1 VIVCVA
7 PNFYNAL
14 KTRREIIMRTI
25 KFLLAILLNIAVAGC
40 GGGGDGYSISGMVI
54 LAGVAHQPALG
65 VTINLAGA
73 STATTTTVAD
83 WSYSPT
89 GLANG
94 SYRFTGLANGN
105 YTVTPSLTGY
115 AFSPTGTAVSVSG
128 ANVSNTNF
136 TATAAAT
143 TYSISGTV
151 SGAASSG
158 VTITLGGDNTGT
170 VVTGAGGIY
179 TLSGLVAGN
188 YTVTPSLSGFTFSPT
203 NIAITSLAA
212 NSTANDFV
220 ATAIP

>member
-7 PNFYNAL
+7 PNFSNSL
-14 KTRREIIMRTI
+14 KARREIIMRTI

-83 WSYSPT
+83 GSYSPT

-94 SYRFTGLANGN
+94 SYRFNGLAN
-105 YTVTPSLTGY
+105 
-115 AFSPTGTAVSVSG
+115 
-128 ANVSNTNF
+128 
-136 TATAAAT
+136 
-143 TYSISGTV
+143 
-151 SGAASSG
+151 
-158 VTITLGGDNTGT
+158 
-170 VVTGAGGIY
+170 
-179 TLSGLVAGN
+179 GN